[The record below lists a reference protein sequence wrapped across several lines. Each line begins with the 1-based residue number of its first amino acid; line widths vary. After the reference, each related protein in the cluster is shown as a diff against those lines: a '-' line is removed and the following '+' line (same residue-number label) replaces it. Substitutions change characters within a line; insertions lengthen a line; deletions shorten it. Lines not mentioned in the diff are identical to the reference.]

1 MHRMSQHL
9 RAMLCRALVVR
20 TCALILMVP
29 AAVAVAP
36 QASAGA
42 DRAPRA
48 PAAGTFVPIEFP
60 GAMFT
65 TAIGINARGQ
75 IVGGFRDAGGVIH
88 GFLLDKGVFTQID
101 VDLPGATRTEPTGI
115 NAHGQIVGNFTDAD
129 GARRGFLLDGG
140 VFTPINV
147 PGATTTTVF
156 GITDRGQI
164 VGFFINADGVTQGFC
179 STVGEGQGR
188 RMERPLKAR
197 QACPVPDRP
206 TSGLG
211 K

>member
-1 MHRMSQHL
+1 MHRMTRRL
-9 RAMLCRALVVR
+9 RTTLGHASVVR
-20 TCALILMVP
+20 ACALTLMVT

-36 QASAGA
+36 DASGGA
-42 DRAPRA
+42 DGQSGAL
-48 PAAGTFVPIEFP
+48 AAGTFTPIEFP
-60 GAMFT
+60 GATFT

-101 VDLPGATRTEPTGI
+101 VDVPGATRTEPTGI
-115 NAHGQIVGNFTDAD
+115 NARGQIVGNFTDAS
-129 GARRGFLLDGG
+129 GARRGFLLDRG

-147 PGATTTTVF
+147 PGATATTAF
-156 GITDRGQI
+156 GITDGGQI

-179 STVGEGQGR
+179 GTVGQGR
-188 RMERPLKAR
+188 RLRMERPSTAGR
-197 QACPVPDRP
+197 TCPAPDGP
-206 TSGLG
+206 TTGPA